1 MSPAPL
7 PRIQPLPAGVVNKI
21 AAGEV
26 IERPASVLK
35 ELLENAVDAGARQI
49 QVVLEQGGTQ
59 LVRVVDDG
67 CGIPPDQLPLAV
79 ASHATSK
86 IRSADDLFAVGTL
99 GFRGEALAS
108 IAAVSQLRLRSRVA
122 DDAAGAELSVYGGQV
137 DPVAPCAAATG
148 TSVEVRNLF
157 FNTPVRRK
165 FLRTTQ
171 TELGHATEAF
181 TRIALGY
188 PELQL
193 ELLHNERSLLQL
205 PAVTDW
211 RLRIET
217 LFGRELADGLIAVAS
232 DDGSIRLSGYV
243 ADPRHSRSHNKM
255 QYLFLNGR
263 HIRDRSLQHALGE
276 AYRGLLLGGRFP
288 ICFLRCEMPADW
300 VDVNVHPT
308 KLEVRFQDSG
318 RLYSQ
323 LLGMLRSRFLCT
335 DLTTRIGTVPA
346 AVSDS
351 ATAAPLAQPPVT
363 AVDPQQ
369 VASRRQQILQWTRS
383 TPVPLPGSPPR
394 DAFPPTAPT
403 GPPRPTPTATTAL
416 QAHNRY
422 LVTTSE
428 DGLVIID
435 QHALHERILYEQLR
449 DRVLAG
455 QLEMQ
460 RLLVPQP
467 VHLTPTEAAAVL
479 QQQSLLAEL
488 GIQIEP
494 FGGDTVLISGYPAM
508 LANLDPPE
516 LLREIA
522 AQLAEG
528 KRAPD
533 RRDLLDEML
542 HMVSCKAAIK
552 AGDHLSAEEIQA
564 LLEHRHLVQDAH
576 HCPHGRPT
584 TLVFTREE
592 LDRRFKRI

>member
-1 MSPAPL
+1 M
-7 PRIQPLPAGVVNKI
+7 
-21 AAGEV
+21 
-26 IERPASVLK
+26 
-35 ELLENAVDAGARQI
+35 
-49 QVVLEQGGTQ
+49 
-59 LVRVVDDG
+59 
-67 CGIPPDQLPLAV
+67 

-86 IRSADDLFAVGTL
+86 IRSADDLFAVATL

-137 DPVAPCAAATG
+137 DAVAPCAAAPG

-181 TRIALGY
+181 TRIALAH
-188 PELQL
+188 PEIQL

-217 LFGRELADGLIAVAS
+217 LFGRELADTLIAVAS

-243 ADPRHSRSHNKM
+243 ADPSHSRSHNKM

-323 LLGMLRSRFLCT
+323 LLGMLRSRFLST

-346 AVSDS
+346 AASDS
-351 ATAAPLAQPPVT
+351 ATAAPIAPPPAM

-369 VASRRQQILQWTRS
+369 VASRRQQILDWTRS
-383 TPVPLPGSPPR
+383 TPVPPPASTPR
-394 DAFPPTAPT
+394 DAFPPTPPT
-403 GPPRPTPTATTAL
+403 VPPRPTPTATTTAAL